1 MRRTKI
7 VCTLGPACASVEVL
21 KEMIKAGMNVARLN
35 FSHGSH
41 EEHAERLRMV
51 RQAASELGVEI
62 AVMLDTKGPEIR
74 SGLLKT
80 GAIELVAG
88 QKFTLTTEEIEGD
101 AERVS
106 VSYKNLHNEIR
117 PGARVLMSDGLIEL
131 KVEKVEGTEI
141 HTTVVNGGPLGNRK
155 NMNLPGIKVN
165 LPAVTQK
172 DIDDFRFAVQHEFD
186 FIAASFIRKA
196 SDVIEIRSILEEL
209 DGTDLKIIA
218 KIENAEGVENIDG
231 IIHAADGIMV
241 ARGDLGSEIPSEQV
255 PIVQK
260 AIIKKCNKTGKPV
273 ITATQMLESMIHNP
287 RPTRAEASDVANA
300 IFDGTD
306 ATMLSGESAAGAYP
320 VETVRTMARI
330 AETTENSLEF
340 ERILN
345 SFDTPEATITD
356 AICHSTC
363 RVALDL
369 GAEAIITLTH
379 TGYTASEVS
388 KYRPKAPIIA
398 VTSVKQVVRKLMLSF
413 GVFPIYAED
422 EENTDMMIDQAVRVA
437 IEKQLIKEGDL
448 VVITAGVPVGI
459 AGTTNMLKV
468 QLTGHVLLRGTG
480 LGKDCYTG
488 KVVVAHTLA
497 EAEANMEDGAVLVV
511 SKTDQSWEPIF
522 ARAGAIITEQAGS
535 ISPVA
540 IFHHQRKIP
549 AIVEVKDAM
558 EKLKNGMTVT
568 LDCIRGHV
576 FRGTVRVL

>member
-7 VCTLGPACASVEVL
+7 VCTLGPACETVETMR
-21 KEMIKAGMNVARLN
+21 EMIKAGMNVARLN

-41 EEHAERLRMV
+41 EEHLKRVRNV
-51 RQAASELGVEI
+51 RQAARDLGVEI
-62 AVMLDTKGPEIR
+62 ALMLDTKGPEIR
-74 SGLLKT
+74 SGMLKT
-80 GAIELVAG
+80 GAIELIAG
-88 QKFTLTTEEIEGD
+88 QKFTLTTEEILGD
-101 AERVS
+101 ASRVS
-106 VSYKNLHNEIR
+106 VSYKNLHNELY
-117 PGARVLMSDGLIEL
+117 PGARILMSDGLIEL
-131 KVEKVEGTEI
+131 KVEKTEGTEI

-165 LPAVTQK
+165 LPAVTEK
-172 DIDDFRFAVQHEFD
+172 DIEDFKFAVEHDFD
-186 FIAASFIRKA
+186 FIAASFIRKT
-196 SDVIEIRSILEEL
+196 SDVIEIRSKLEDLHGL
-209 DGTDLKIIA
+209 DIMIIA

-260 AIIKKCNKTGKPV
+260 AIIKKCNKAGKPV

-369 GAEAIITLTH
+369 EAEAIITLTH
-379 TGYTASEVS
+379 SGYTALEVS

-398 VTSVKQVVRKLMLSF
+398 VTSVKSVVRKLMLSF
-413 GVFPIYAED
+413 GVFPVYAED
-422 EENTDMMIDQAVRVA
+422 ERNTDKMIDLAVQVA
-437 IEKQLIKEGDL
+437 IENKLIQEGDL

-468 QLTGHVLLRGTG
+468 QMTGHVLLRGNG

-488 KVVVAHTLA
+488 KVLAARTLA

-511 SKTDQSWEPIF
+511 SKTDESWEPIF
-522 ARAGAIITEQAGS
+522 ARAGAIIAEQSGA

-540 IFHHQRKIP
+540 IYHHHHKVP
-549 AIVEVKDAM
+549 AIVEAQDAL
-558 EKLKNGMTVT
+558 EKLQTDMIVT

-576 FRGTVRVL
+576 LRGKVRVM